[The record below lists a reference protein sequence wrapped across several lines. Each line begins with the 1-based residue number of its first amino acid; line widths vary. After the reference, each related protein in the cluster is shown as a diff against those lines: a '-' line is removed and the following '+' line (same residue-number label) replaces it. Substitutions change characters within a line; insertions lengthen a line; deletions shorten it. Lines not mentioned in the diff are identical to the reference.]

1 MMRRI
6 ALLSLLLTLTFV
18 GNGYAVQ
25 YMPAPPL
32 SQVVT
37 TSVGD
42 VTKGPVTQVPTIT
55 WGGDEA
61 TYYANG
67 NARETQRG
75 SIFDKEGVR
84 LKLVREDNFVKQVED
99 YVSGRSPYLRGTLG
113 MITLALDV
121 LNRDPRTSPVFVY
134 QMTESLGD
142 MLVVRDN
149 IKTPKDLCGKT
160 IALQAYGPHVDFM
173 MKIVTDACGSVGK
186 VTIKWT
192 KDLTGTAN
200 TPAAALQQ
208 DKTVDAVFV
217 IGPDAMKLTNKGTV
231 GTGREE
237 SVKGARILL
246 STKTFDTAI
255 ADLYVVRADYFR
267 SNHVDVERFTH
278 GLLVGEE
285 ALSQLVKG
293 KATHQKDY
301 NQMVA
306 AMADVLLDDP
316 KGTADGL
323 AGAEGMYEDARFVG
337 YPGNVKFFGDQNYP
351 RNFEKR
357 VNEAQA
363 ALISMGLLS
372 KKHSVEHAKWDYKR
386 LAAGLRNTQGVQV
399 PRFDSGEVAKVIDRK
414 QKQGTL
420 SEGELFSFDVFFQP
434 NQNVFS
440 KDQYGADF
448 AKVTEFSSTYGGA
461 VITIEGHSD
470 PLGYLKARKDG
481 QTEEVLRRTM
491 QAAKNLSLSRANAV
505 RDGIIAYAKSKGI
518 TLDQSQF
525 VVVGHGID
533 KPKNGKCGADP
544 CAPKT
549 EKEWRD
555 NMRVEFRVIQI
566 EAESSA
572 FKPL

>member
-1 MMRRI
+1 MRRI

-113 MITLALDV
+113 MFTLALDV
-121 LNRDPRTSPVFVY
+121 LNRDPRTSTVFVY

-293 KATHQKDY
+293 KA
-301 NQMVA
+301 
-306 AMADVLLDDP
+306 
-316 KGTADGL
+316 DGL

-337 YPGNVKFFGDQNYP
+337 YPGNVKFFCDQNYP

-505 RDGIIAYAKSKGI
+505 
-518 TLDQSQF
+518 
-525 VVVGHGID
+525 
-533 KPKNGKCGADP
+533 
-544 CAPKT
+544 
-549 EKEWRD
+549 
-555 NMRVEFRVIQI
+555 
-566 EAESSA
+566 
-572 FKPL
+572 